1 MFEKITIQS
10 KPNKRYV
17 EEKMLENQMKPTELD
32 LTN

>member
-1 MFEKITIQS
+1 MRKGCKGCLKKLRFK
-10 KPNKRYV
+10 